1 MAVELYDEHEQG
13 ERVRNWIKEYGAA
26 VIMGLVLAFAG
37 IFGFRYWQE
46 QQSVTQARAA
56 DYFVLIQGELEAGEI
71 DAAQETY
78 TTLNGEAS
86 SSSYVGLAAMM
97 LAAGYVEDGRLEP
110 ASRLYRDV
118 LSRRDLEMLWP
129 VATLRLARV
138 LDAQGERAEAL
149 DVLGNEP
156 TTGFES
162 AWHELKGDLLF
173 AQGQLDEARLAY
185 QEAILAG
192 GGQTSGQRML
202 QMKLD
207 ATGQSSDGETS

>member
-26 VIMGLVLAFAG
+26 IIMGLVLAFAG
-37 IFGFRYWQE
+37 IFGFRFWQE
-46 QQSVTQARAA
+46 QQSVKQARAA
-56 DYFVLIQGELEAGEI
+56 DYFVLIQGELEAGNL
-71 DAAQETY
+71 DAAQEAFAN
-78 TTLNGEAS
+78 LSEEAS

-97 LAAGYVEDGRLEP
+97 LAAGQVEDGRLEP

-118 LSRRDLEMLWP
+118 LSRGDLEMLQP

-138 LDAQGERAEAL
+138 LDAQGERQQAL
-149 DVLGNEP
+149 EVLGTEP

-162 AWHELKGDLLF
+162 VWHELRGDLLF
-173 AQGQLDEARLAY
+173 AEGQLTDARLAY
-185 QEAILAG
+185 QEALDAL
-192 GGQTSGQRML
+192 GGQVGGQRML

-207 ATGQSSDGETS
+207 ATGQSSDGESS